1 LLELTL
7 AWRNL
12 WRHARRT
19 WLTVGAMVFSNILLV
34 FLISLQFGM
43 YQLMIDNALS
53 VFSGHIQL
61 QVPGYH
67 DEPTIRDAL
76 PEVQTL
82 AENVRAELP
91 DADVAARGM
100 GFALA
105 SSEQRSYGIQV
116 VGVQPDYEAGVSSL
130 PGLIERGR
138 YLTASDEQAVIIGS
152 VLARNLQVDMGDE
165 ITLLGSGWDGSF
177 AADVLTVVG
186 IFEVGMPDLERS
198 MAQMPLARF
207 QETFAMGSRGHSVV
221 IKSDDFDTIP
231 GQVRQLRQRFSDGDN
246 VAVLDWNQLQPGL
259 RQAIQAD
266 IASAWFMYGI
276 LVILVA
282 FSVMNTQLMSVLE
295 RTREFGI
302 VMALGLRTGRLTR
315 LVLLETTLMAA
326 IGLTLGALL
335 GLALTTV
342 LSHTGFTYPGLEEM
356 SERFNLPSRM
366 HPQVSFLSTVLGPAV
381 IFIGSIIAALY
392 PALRLHWLKPVTA
405 MRAV

>member
-1 LLELTL
+1 MLELTL